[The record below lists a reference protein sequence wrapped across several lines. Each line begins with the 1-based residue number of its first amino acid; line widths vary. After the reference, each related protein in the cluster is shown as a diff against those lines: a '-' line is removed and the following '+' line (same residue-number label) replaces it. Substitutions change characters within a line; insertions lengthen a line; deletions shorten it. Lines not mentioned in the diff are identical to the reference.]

1 MKEDNIV
8 IVIIVLCVT
17 ILESVAL
24 ATGVDGQAFST
35 AIAALVGLA
44 GLAVGYKF
52 HKHKTK

>member
-8 IVIIVLCVT
+8 LIVIVLCIT
-17 ILESVAL
+17 TLETVAL
-24 ATGVDGQAFST
+24 AVGVNGQVFAT